1 MINLRP
7 ARADDYTFALNLYL
21 ETIKP
26 YASEWF
32 SWVPEKQEAQF
43 SDLWRP
49 DDTRVIVLDG
59 NDVGWVEIRQTGDEI
74 FLKQLSVAPGY
85 QGQGIGTHVVQRLL
99 DDWAGIARSMALFV
113 LKNNPAFRFY
123 KRLGFSVVRETPT
136 KFAMRRTIIEGTMH
150 LAA

>member
-32 SWVPEKQEAQF
+32 SWVPEEQEAQF
-43 SDLWRP
+43 ADLWRP
-49 DDTRVIVLDG
+49 ADTRVIVLDG

-74 FLKQLSVAPGY
+74 FLKQLYVAPIY
-85 QGQGIGTHVVQRLL
+85 QRQGICTHVVLL
-99 DDWAGIARSMALFV
+99 LLSDCTGIVRSMALFV
-113 LKNNPAFRFY
+113 LKNSPAVQFY
-123 KRLGFSVVRETPT
+123 ERLGFSIVRETPN
-136 KFAMRRTIIEGTMH
+136 KFVMRQRIEGTVH
-150 LAA
+150 AAA

>member
-32 SWVPEKQEAQF
+32 SWVPEKEEAQF

-74 FLKQLSVAPGY
+74 FLKQLSVVPGY
-85 QGQGIGTHVVQRLL
+85 QGQGIGTHVTVLHGSDRARIVKAS
-99 DDWAGIARSMALFV
+99 DWKFDSWV
-113 LKNNPAFRFY
+113 LAWCD
-123 KRLGFSVVRETPT
+123 L
-136 KFAMRRTIIEGTMH
+136 
-150 LAA
+150 